1 MDSTNI
7 ANDPSTDEDGSESI
21 DSALQKRAYVMK
33 ELVETEEKYVED
45 LKMVCDGYLAHM
57 RDPECSIPMPE
68 DLRSGKDKIVFGNI
82 EAIYEWHRELVLPL
96 FLIDLIFWRSYIFIP
111 LSFNCL
117 LYEQYYLKLV

>member
-1 MDSTNI
+1 
-7 ANDPSTDEDGSESI
+7 
-21 DSALQKRAYVMK
+21 MK

-45 LKMVCDGYLAHM
+45 LRMVCDGYLAHM

-96 FLIDLIFWRSYIFIP
+96 LFH
-111 LSFNCL
+111 SFNVFGAVVSIVISEIDSKVML
-117 LYEQYYLKLV
+117 FSIISEIFFHALNFSIQNYNEYENFYTE